1 MSIKEPRYNSCSLI
15 LNTFSQKVE
24 FKEGIVLVDKVEVL
38 SYELKNIKSDI
49 SIYKLRTEDEIIF
62 IKWFESSTFSSKP
75 YLRIMF
81 LKEDLELKV
90 TTFGSYK
97 STIKWFID
105 EHVFDK
111 DYNINLEKLE
121 LFIKKYDEKI
131 IE

>member
-1 MSIKEPRYNSCSLI
+1 
-15 LNTFSQKVE
+15 
-24 FKEGIVLVDKVEVL
+24 
-38 SYELKNIKSDI
+38 
-49 SIYKLRTEDEIIF
+49 
-62 IKWFESSTFSSKP
+62 
-75 YLRIMF
+75 MF

-131 IE
+131 NE